1 MFKNK
6 KGFTL
11 IELMVVIAIIA
22 ILATVVLV
30 ALQGARDAA
39 MDSKISSAI
48 TQARSI
54 AEIHYATNA
63 ANPQQYTGFNS
74 TADWTHLVS
83 DADIDPTVH
92 IDARSGSEG
101 KNYCVSQALTGTNNW
116 FCLSNTEGPK
126 KYTGVTATCN
136 GTNFTCVSP

>member
-39 MDSKISSAI
+39 TDSKVSAI
-48 TQARSI
+48 VAQGRSI
-54 AEIHYATNA
+54 AEIRYAVND
-63 ANPQQYTGFNS
+63 QSYTGFNA
-74 TADWTHLVS
+74 TADWTHLAS
-83 DADIDPTVH
+83 DTEVTLTSYASAD
-92 IDARSGSEG
+92 G
-101 KNYCVSQALTGTNNW
+101 KKYCVSAPLTGTNNW
-116 FCLSNTEGPK
+116 FCVSNASPPK

-136 GTNFTCVSP
+136 DTNHTCVSP